1 MYQIISS
8 RATGKTSNLLLLT
21 KEHDG
26 VFVCAYP
33 NEIKE
38 KAWKLGL
45 TGFDIISY
53 SDYIEHRYPYGKKVF
68 IDELDYFVKSLGNN
82 LNGYTL
88 TVGD

>member
-1 MYQIISS
+1 MYQIISN
-8 RATGKTSNLLLLT
+8 RATGKTSSLLLLT

-33 NEIKE
+33 DVIKE

-53 SDYIEHRYPYGKKVF
+53 SDYLEHKYPYGKQVF
-68 IDELDYFVKSLGNN
+68 IDELELFVKSLGNN
-82 LNGYTL
+82 LNGYSL
-88 TVGD
+88 TIGD